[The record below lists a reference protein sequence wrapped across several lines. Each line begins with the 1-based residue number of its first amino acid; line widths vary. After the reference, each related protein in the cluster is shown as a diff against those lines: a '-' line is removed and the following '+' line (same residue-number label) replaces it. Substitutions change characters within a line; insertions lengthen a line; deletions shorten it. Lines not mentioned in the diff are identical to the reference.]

1 MTRRKHSTNVKK
13 LRENA
18 LKREK
23 AEESLRTTGQQASE
37 QTGTDTVDK
46 PSTIVSTKTIDG
58 DDHEKDVISDTTAD
72 DSSKNNDSP
81 KNTGSSFYKRV
92 DKSSP
97 TTEDTTTE
105 DHDTSK
111 SESKDVSKRL
121 IDLDDL
127 DLSELLTDDNI
138 TALRAAGSL
147 SFDIQE
153 DNGPDHSN
161 DDDSVDDDAE
171 EDVDDEDED
180 DEYVDDED
188 DLEDDDLSGE
198 PTFDELQKDSEIIVD
213 NGDNGAMKILDNLV
227 VYEVDGWI
235 DRNTGKPLSRMKLR
249 QNPPVI
255 SFRQHVSG
263 DEDGDQDSAVSLVVT
278 RGLAD
283 QMSTMFAKIR
293 DSYDGIEEKKRKPV
307 TTNSIKEKIAMEW
320 KYEPTKVVLTIVLIV
335 LLIAVVVYGFIIG

>member
-72 DSSKNNDSP
+72 DSSKNNESS

-97 TTEDTTTE
+97 TTEDPTT
-105 DHDTSK
+105 DTSK
-111 SESKDVSKRL
+111 SESKDDSKRL

-127 DLSELLTDDNI
+127 DLGELLTDDNI
-138 TALRAAGSL
+138 TALRAAGTL

-153 DNGPDHSN
+153 DDKTDHSN
-161 DDDSVDDDAE
+161 DDNSVDDYAE
-171 EDVDDEDED
+171 EDEDIE
-180 DEYVDDED
+180 DED
-188 DLEDDDLSGE
+188 DLEDDDLSDE
-198 PTFDELQKDSEIIVD
+198 PTFDELQEDSEIIVD

-278 RGLAD
+278 RALAD

>member
-23 AEESLRTTGQQASE
+23 AEESLKTTSQQSSG
-37 QTGTDTVDK
+37 QTGTDAVDK
-46 PSTIVSTKTIDG
+46 SSIIVSTKTVSTKTIDV
-58 DDHEKDVISDTTAD
+58 DDHVKDVVPDTTAD
-72 DSSKNNDSP
+72 DSSKN
-81 KNTGSSFYKRV
+81 TGSSFYKQV
-92 DKSSP
+92 EKSSHAV
-97 TTEDTTTE
+97 EDRE
-105 DHDTSK
+105 AGKSK
-111 SESKDVSKRL
+111 SEDTDKRL

-127 DLSELLTDDNI
+127 NLSKLLTDDNI
-138 TALRAAGSL
+138 TALRAAGAL

-153 DNGPDHSN
+153 YDETDHSN
-161 DDDSVDDDAE
+161 DDETIDDDAE
-171 EDVDDEDED
+171 EDEDAEDEN
-180 DEYVDDED
+180 
-188 DLEDDDLSGE
+188 DLEDDDLSDE
-198 PTFDELQKDSEIIVD
+198 PTFDELQDDSEIIVD

-263 DEDGDQDSAVSLVVT
+263 DEDGDKDSAVSLVVT
-278 RGLAD
+278 RALAD

-307 TTNSIKEKIAMEW
+307 TTDSIKEKIAMEW
-320 KYEPTKVVLTIVLIV
+320 KYEPTKVVLTIVLIL

>member
-58 DDHEKDVISDTTAD
+58 DDHEKDVISDHTAD

-92 DKSSP
+92 DKSSL
-97 TTEDTTTE
+97 TTEDTTT
-105 DHDTSK
+105 DASK
-111 SESKDVSKRL
+111 SESKDASKRL
-121 IDLDDL
+121 IDLDNL
-127 DLSELLTDDNI
+127 DLGELLTDDNI
-138 TALRAAGSL
+138 TALRAAGAL

-153 DNGPDHSN
+153 DDEPDHSN
-161 DDDSVDDDAE
+161 DDNSVDDYSE
-171 EDVDDEDED
+171 EDE
-180 DEYVDDED
+180 DED
-188 DLEDDDLSGE
+188 DLEDDDLSDE
-198 PTFDELQKDSEIIVD
+198 PTFDELQEDSEIIVD

>member
-23 AEESLRTTGQQASE
+23 AEESLKTTSHQASG
-37 QTGTDTVDK
+37 QTGKDTVDK
-46 PSTIVSTKTIDG
+46 PSAIVSTKTIDG
-58 DDHEKDVISDTTAD
+58 DDHEKDVISDPTAD
-72 DSSKNNDSP
+72 DSS

-92 DKSSP
+92 DTSSS
-97 TTEDTTTE
+97 TTEDPITE
-105 DHDTSK
+105 DHDASK
-111 SESKDVSKRL
+111 SEREDSSKRL

-138 TALRAAGSL
+138 TALRAAGTL

-153 DNGPDHSN
+153 DDEPDHSN
-161 DDDSVDDDAE
+161 DDESVDDDAE
-171 EDVDDEDED
+171 EDEDDED

-188 DLEDDDLSGE
+188 DLEDDDLSDE

-278 RGLAD
+278 RALAD

>member
-23 AEESLRTTGQQASE
+23 AEESLRTTGQQVSE
-37 QTGTDTVDK
+37 QTGADTVDK
-46 PSTIVSTKTIDG
+46 PSTTVSTKTIDV
-58 DDHEKDVISDTTAD
+58 DDHEKDVISDHTAD

-81 KNTGSSFYKRV
+81 KNNGSSFYKRV
-92 DKSSP
+92 DKSSH
-97 TTEDTTTE
+97 TIEDHKASKNKSEDT
-105 DHDTSK
+105 DKH
-111 SESKDVSKRL
+111 L

-127 DLSELLTDDNI
+127 DLGKLLTDDNI
-138 TALRAAGSL
+138 TALRAAGAL

-153 DNGPDHSN
+153 DDEPDHSN
-161 DDDSVDDDAE
+161 DDESVDDYTE
-171 EDVDDEDED
+171 EDEDEED
-180 DEYVDDED
+180 DEYVEDED
-188 DLEDDDLSGE
+188 DLEDDDLSDE
-198 PTFDELQKDSEIIVD
+198 PTFDELQEDSEIIVD

-278 RGLAD
+278 RALAD

-293 DSYDGIEEKKRKPV
+293 DSYDGIQEKKRKPV

>member
-58 DDHEKDVISDTTAD
+58 DDHEKDVISGTTAD

-97 TTEDTTTE
+97 TTEDPTT
-105 DHDTSK
+105 DASK
-111 SESKDVSKRL
+111 SESKDASKRL
-121 IDLDDL
+121 IDLDNL
-127 DLSELLTDDNI
+127 DLGELLTDDNI
-138 TALRAAGSL
+138 TALRAAGAL

-153 DNGPDHSN
+153 DDEPDHSN
-161 DDDSVDDDAE
+161 DDNSVDDYAE
-171 EDVDDEDED
+171 EDEDIE
-180 DEYVDDED
+180 DED
-188 DLEDDDLSGE
+188 DLEDDDLSDE
-198 PTFDELQKDSEIIVD
+198 PTFDELQEDSEIIVD

-278 RGLAD
+278 RALAD

>member
-23 AEESLRTTGQQASE
+23 TEESLRTTGQQASG
-37 QTGTDTVDK
+37 QTGTDAVDQ
-46 PSTIVSTKTIDG
+46 PSTIVSAKTIDV
-58 DDHEKDVISDTTAD
+58 DDHEKDVISAATAD
-72 DSSKNNDSP
+72 DSSKNNDSS

-92 DKSSP
+92 DKPSS
-97 TTEDTTTE
+97 TTEDPTT
-105 DHDTSK
+105 DASK
-111 SESKDVSKRL
+111 SESKDTSKRL

-138 TALRAAGSL
+138 TALRAAGTL

-153 DNGPDHSN
+153 DDEPDHSN
-161 DDDSVDDDAE
+161 DDESVDDYAE
-171 EDVDDEDED
+171 EDEDIE
-180 DEYVDDED
+180 DED
-188 DLEDDDLSGE
+188 DLEDDDLSDE

-278 RGLAD
+278 RALAD